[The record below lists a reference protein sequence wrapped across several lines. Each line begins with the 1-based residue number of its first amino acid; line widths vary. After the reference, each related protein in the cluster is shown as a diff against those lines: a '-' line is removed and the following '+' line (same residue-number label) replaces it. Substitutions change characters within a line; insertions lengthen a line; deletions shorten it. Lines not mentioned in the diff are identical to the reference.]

1 MVAVSDAGVVDVDTA
16 APVLVFVVAVVAA
29 DLFHFF
35 HS

>member
-16 APVLVFVVAVVAA
+16 VPAVVVVVVSA

>member
-16 APVLVFVVAVVAA
+16 APVVVVVVAA

>member
-16 APVLVFVVAVVAA
+16 APVVVVVVVSA